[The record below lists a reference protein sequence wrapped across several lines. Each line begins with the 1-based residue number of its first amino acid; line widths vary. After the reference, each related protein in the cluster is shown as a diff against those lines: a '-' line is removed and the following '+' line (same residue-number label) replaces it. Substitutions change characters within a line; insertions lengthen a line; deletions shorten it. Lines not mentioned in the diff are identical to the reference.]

1 MEIREQFVRLL
12 DLAAFVSRPEFNL
25 LRTGKGAFVCSPFFV
40 QLLFGLGITTILS
53 GRTCGGL
60 QMQNDDDSVKVEDS
74 LSNIKRVCS
83 LINIALRAVLVG
95 LCIYWLVA
103 MILMCA
109 SFLGSGQFGIPEA
122 LNAILYISYD
132 IVVAVMLIIFIRMF
146 SDASK
151 GSSPFKLGQVK
162 SLRIVSAMLLSCG
175 MLDFFIAA
183 NASLVENEI
192 FTTGFY
198 STSENAIIQINF
210 APLIAAAVVFAFSF
224 VFKYGV
230 LLQEFS
236 DETL

>member
-1 MEIREQFVRLL
+1 MEIRERFVRLL

-25 LRTGKGAFVCSPFFV
+25 LRIGKGAFVCSPFFV
-40 QLLFGLGITTILS
+40 QLLFDLGIATILS
-53 GRTCGGL
+53 GRACGGL
-60 QMQNDDDSVKVEDS
+60 QMQNDDSVKVEDS
-74 LSNIKRVCS
+74 LSKIKRVCS

-122 LNAILYISYD
+122 LNVILYISYD
-132 IVVAVMLIIFIRMF
+132 IVVAVMLVIFIRMF

-162 SLRIVSAMLLSCG
+162 SLRIVSAMLLFCV

-183 NASLVENEI
+183 NASLIENEI

-210 APLIAAAVVFAFSF
+210 APFIAAAVVFAFSF